1 MQPLTALLHVL
12 SACNV
17 VYMLTVHNVYTFNC
31 ASTAMHHLRE
41 CIINCNPWLDK
52 HPFLPGPLHRYI
64 TPCRTLLNTQRLR
77 HHDPQ
82 HHAHHQD
89 NGIFCLSF
97 GRMDRSVNGKRVQQE
112 MELFLVTLAKVLRKW
127 KWWSLAFW
135 SKLKT
140 TNPIRKNRPYLD
152 QL

>member
-1 MQPLTALLHVL
+1 MFFRIFLRLVRVSTTWRKKTLNNVHIVHMQPLTALLHVL

-17 VYMLTVHNVYTFNC
+17 VYMLTVHNC

-82 HHAHHQD
+82 HHPHHQD
-89 NGIFCLSF
+89 HCIFCLSF
-97 GRMDRSVNGKRVQQE
+97 GRMERSVNGKRVQQE
-112 MELFLVTLAKVLRKW
+112 MELFLVTLAKVLRK
-127 KWWSLAFW
+127 
-135 SKLKT
+135 
-140 TNPIRKNRPYLD
+140 
-152 QL
+152 